1 MVAKRLLFLFVP
13 VLIWA
18 ACSTAIAEDKPVN
31 VTGKWQISWEARI
44 GTEQGMV
51 QFQQT
56 GKALTGTFQGQHGTP
71 KVSGSL
77 EGRDIFFTLEFPG
90 SHPFTIVFSGSV
102 TDDRMAGKF
111 DLQGLEDGYDWH
123 GENARS
129 TNYSWNGIRQPKS
142 P

>member
-1 MVAKRLLFLFVP
+1 VKRLLSLFVL
-13 VLIWA
+13 VLIW
-18 ACSTAIAEDKPVN
+18 TAWATSVAEDQPVN

-44 GTEQGMV
+44 GTEQGVV

-56 GKALTGTFQGQHGTP
+56 GKALTGTFQGGHGAP
-71 KVSGSL
+71 KVSGNL
-77 EGRDIFFTLEFPG
+77 EGKDILFTLEFPG

-102 TDDRMAGKF
+102 SDDKMAGKF
-111 DLQGLEDGYDWH
+111 HLQGMEDGYDWH